1 MKLVEGQIIHRRY
14 RLDTQIAHGGM
25 GEVWKAWDTVLHRTV
40 AVKVLR
46 SDVLADHQ
54 HLERLRMEA
63 HNSADLAHPNIAALF
78 DYYEEDDAGFIVM
91 EYVPNESL
99 AQIYKREGR
108 MEPGRLLAI
117 LSQVARGLYVA
128 HERGVIHRDVKPA
141 NIMVAPNGQVKI
153 TDFGVSYS
161 TNQAPITAAG
171 MVVGTAQYISPEQ
184 AQGKKATP
192 QSDIYSLGV
201 VAYEGL
207 AGHRP
212 FTGATPVDIAAAQV
226 NDPVPPLP
234 ADVDPQLG
242 AYVMRM
248 LAKDP
253 AQRPRTALEV
263 SHTFSLIEKR
273 LIEQKSADSSQA
285 SAQVAD
291 SSHAAGFSQPYA
303 PALVSS
309 SSSAPAPAPAHVLTS
324 TPAAS
329 ASAAPSAV
337 PPVPL
342 QQTPYQSQ
350 PNAPRPVRGRHALGA
365 HSAGSASASASSPTD
380 HAGWIDRLG
389 RADKFD
395 RFDQSNR
402 LNQTSSHVS
411 SESSLSQTAPLDG
424 PHRVPRVVRSMPRR
438 ASSTPI
444 MPGDSMTSPR
454 VSSSAPLS
462 STDGPQHAP
471 ERLQR
476 HTQSHTFTDRSAEHV
491 TGRSPLLSHLG
502 HALSDAVR
510 HFGENLR
517 EDFREEMAV
526 PPLDELDEPHPLGQ
540 TPFIGRP
547 DPTGKAQADAA
558 RTDHQD
564 STGTSGDAAGMNH
577 PDTRNHQD
585 SQDHADSHQSAPNGS
600 ENLNNTLSDSQWQP
614 GTKADRFVR
623 RNEEDPD
630 E

>member
-1 MKLVEGQIIHRRY
+1 MRLVEGQIIHRRY

-46 SDVLADHQ
+46 SDVLSDPQ
-54 HLERLRMEA
+54 HLARLRAEA
-63 HNSADLAHPNIAALF
+63 RNSADLAHPNIAALF
-78 DYYEEDDAGFIVM
+78 DYYEEDGTGFIIM

-108 MEPGRLLAI
+108 MDPARLLAI

-234 ADVDPQLG
+234 ADTDPQLA

-253 AQRPRTALEV
+253 ARRPRTALDV
-263 SHTFSLIEKR
+263 SHTFSQIERR
-273 LIEQKSADSSQA
+273 LVEAGTGTFPAVTGAADA
-285 SAQVAD
+285 SP
-291 SSHAAGFSQPYA
+291 AAGVPED
-303 PALVSS
+303 L
-309 SSSAPAPAPAHVLTS
+309 
-324 TPAAS
+324 
-329 ASAAPSAV
+329 SAAPSAPAHSPVSPASMPSPAPGTRAQRTPFLPAPESPAPAPVSV
-337 PPVPL
+337 PSPV
-342 QQTPYQSQ
+342 S
-350 PNAPRPVRGRHALGA
+350 APRPSSMSAAGDPDASRGLAAHATRDDARAEHRAVPGHAEHSERAEHALPHG
-365 HSAGSASASASSPTD
+365 SSPR
-380 HAGWIDRLG
+380 HR
-389 RADKFD
+389 
-395 RFDQSNR
+395 
-402 LNQTSSHVS
+402 
-411 SESSLSQTAPLDG
+411 TA
-424 PHRVPRVVRSMPRR
+424 RVVRSAPHFWHSGSTGKPARHAMATGRNPSAAAATPAGSAGRTDRLFPAHGDDGTIRTVHPGKHQEGDRDASGARSGSHQEQSFLARLGERMRHLQEEVADLLSEPDDGTGWNTHGMDGDATGPAQPSGSGR
-438 ASSTPI
+438 AAGAPVINNSPSGGTP
-444 MPGDSMTSPR
+444 P
-454 VSSSAPLS
+454 VSGAAQPPSAP
-462 STDGPQHAP
+462 Q
-471 ERLQR
+471 
-476 HTQSHTFTDRSAEHV
+476 
-491 TGRSPLLSHLG
+491 
-502 HALSDAVR
+502 
-510 HFGENLR
+510 
-517 EDFREEMAV
+517 
-526 PPLDELDEPHPLGQ
+526 
-540 TPFIGRP
+540 
-547 DPTGKAQADAA
+547 PT
-558 RTDHQD
+558 
-564 STGTSGDAAGMNH
+564 
-577 PDTRNHQD
+577 
-585 SQDHADSHQSAPNGS
+585 SAPQPS
-600 ENLNNTLSDSQWQP
+600 AWQS
-614 GTKADRFVR
+614 GTKADTFEK

>member
-1 MKLVEGQIIHRRY
+1 MRLVEGQIIHRRY

-54 HLERLRMEA
+54 HLARLRAEA
-63 HNSADLAHPNIAALF
+63 RNSADLAHPNIAALF
-78 DYYEEDDAGFIVM
+78 DYYEEDGAGFIIM

-108 MEPGRLLAI
+108 MDPARLLAI

-234 ADVDPQLG
+234 ADTDPQLA

-253 AQRPRTALEV
+253 AQRPRTALDV
-263 SHTFSLIEKR
+263 SHTFSQIEKR
-273 LIEQKSADSSQA
+273 LVDASTGTFPAVPGGAPVPASQPARMSEYVRTPVPEA
-285 SAQVAD
+285 SAPVPPAPTSPAPWHGRPAD
-291 SSHAAGFSQPYA
+291 EDRQSAQAQAPAQAQAQAPQAARAAQAGASEREDPAISRVFPAHGTDGDGRAGHHAAPEH
-303 PALVSS
+303 ALPPG
-309 SSSAPAPAPAHVLTS
+309 SAPRHR
-324 TPAAS
+324 AA
-329 ASAAPSAV
+329 
-337 PPVPL
+337 
-342 QQTPYQSQ
+342 
-350 PNAPRPVRGRHALGA
+350 
-365 HSAGSASASASSPTD
+365 
-380 HAGWIDRLG
+380 
-389 RADKFD
+389 
-395 RFDQSNR
+395 
-402 LNQTSSHVS
+402 
-411 SESSLSQTAPLDG
+411 
-424 PHRVPRVVRSMPRR
+424 RVVRSAPH
-438 ASSTPI
+438 PWH
-444 MPGDSMTSPR
+444 R
-454 VSSSAPLS
+454 VTAGHRHGEDQDGRQEHPFLTRLGERMRHLQEEVTDLLSEPDDGAPHPSSAPQSS
-462 STDGPQHAP
+462 STSQPSSW
-471 ERLQR
+471 
-476 HTQSHTFTDRSAEHV
+476 QSGA
-491 TGRSPLLSHLG
+491 
-502 HALSDAVR
+502 
-510 HFGENLR
+510 
-517 EDFREEMAV
+517 
-526 PPLDELDEPHPLGQ
+526 
-540 TPFIGRP
+540 
-547 DPTGKAQADAA
+547 
-558 RTDHQD
+558 
-564 STGTSGDAAGMNH
+564 
-577 PDTRNHQD
+577 
-585 SQDHADSHQSAPNGS
+585 
-600 ENLNNTLSDSQWQP
+600 
-614 GTKADRFVR
+614 KADTFEK